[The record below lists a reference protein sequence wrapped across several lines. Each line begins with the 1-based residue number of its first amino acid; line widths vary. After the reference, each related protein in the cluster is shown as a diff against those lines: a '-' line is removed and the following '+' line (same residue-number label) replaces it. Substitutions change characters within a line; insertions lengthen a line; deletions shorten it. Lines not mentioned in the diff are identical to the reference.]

1 MKNIRTDYD
10 HSIFGLDD
18 HIDRCAVFNP
28 RSDQD
33 MEKFH
38 FTISNCFES
47 YACKDYG
54 GISREEDKE
63 EYDLFKSQLPTL
75 CSILKLMDR
84 LMDEGKL

>member
-1 MKNIRTDYD
+1 MKHIRTDYD
-10 HSIFGLDD
+10 TSLFTLDD

-38 FTISNCFES
+38 YVISACPAENEIYGFT
-47 YACKDYG
+47 
-54 GISREEDKE
+54 REEDKE
-63 EYDLFKSQLPTL
+63 GYDLHASQLPIL
-75 CSILKLMDR
+75 CSVLKLMDK